1 METVCAGLPFRS
13 WKTTHLA
20 PIAVSRRQT
29 DEKMEKNHHMLDM
42 GGRGHVTIG
51 SELGLER
58 FQDQPKWEIPG
69 KVNNN
74 SFRRRNIDFFRQNVI
89 LVWRNLTRNP

>member
-1 METVCAGLPFRS
+1 MENDSSCPHRRF
-13 WKTTHLA
+13 LA
-20 PIAVSRRQT
+20 ADGR
-29 DEKMEKNHHMLDM
+29 KMEKNHHMLDM
-42 GGRGHVTIG
+42 GGQGHVTMG
-51 SELGLER
+51 SELGLDW